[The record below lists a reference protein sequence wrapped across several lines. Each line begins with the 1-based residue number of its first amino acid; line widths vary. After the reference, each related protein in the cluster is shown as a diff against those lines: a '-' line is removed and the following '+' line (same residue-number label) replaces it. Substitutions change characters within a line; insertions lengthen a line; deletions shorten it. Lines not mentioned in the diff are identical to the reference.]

1 MIDFEKSGG
10 LVPVIVQDDCTLKV
24 LMLGYMSPEAYEKTV
39 AEGRV
44 TFYSRSRQ
52 CLWTKG
58 ETSGNFLDVVSI
70 APDCDN
76 DALLIR
82 ATPHGPTCHTG
93 KVSCFDAE
101 LPHAQ
106 ACRAEGAGGTAAI
119 AKAEGKATAKA
130 EGKGF
135 EEMTAEKP
143 KPSAESAL
151 NYPEGFIRRL
161 GQVIKQRHQD
171 MPEGSYTT
179 YLFNKGINKMAQK
192 VGEEAIETVIEA
204 VADNQERLIYEAS
217 DLVYHL
223 LVLLEARGLGIA
235 DIERELLARHK

>member
-1 MIDFEKSGG
+1 MLDFEKCGG
-10 LVPVIVQDDCTLKV
+10 LIPAIVQDDCTLKV
-24 LMLGYMSPEAYEKTV
+24 LMLGYMNPEAYAKTV
-39 AEGRV
+39 ETGKV

-70 APDCDN
+70 AADCDN

-93 KVSCFDAE
+93 KISCFDAA
-101 LPHAQ
+101 LPETAPVQ
-106 ACRAEGAGGTAAI
+106 CEGAGGPAAV
-119 AKAEGKATAKA
+119 AKAEGKKIAATANPEVAK
-130 EGKGF
+130 
-135 EEMTAEKP
+135 
-143 KPSAESAL
+143 ESAPS
-151 NYPEGFIRRL
+151 YQEGFIRRL
-161 GQVIKQRHQD
+161 GQVIHQRHQQ

-192 VGEEAIETVIEA
+192 VGEEAVETVIEA
-204 VADNQERLIYEAS
+204 VADNNERLIYEAS

-235 DIERELLARHK
+235 DIEKELLSRHK